1 MATGSSAGGR
11 SRSRA
16 RASWSPGSFSAGT
29 RGCGLL
35 LQRGWACWS
44 GGVVAEAVVE
54 QGEGALVERADV
66 GGEPGGRLVGQDPSA
81 GVVEQRALDA
91 DEGVRRDLGSGVVG
105 RGVGLG
111 GEQGG
116 EGVGGAGERLLLAGQ
131 QGRTGGDDAVDRVQ
145 PFQRLG
151 VTGFHLGEQLAGL
164 LLLAFAQS
172 HLHSRGKIARI
183 PVLPYL

>member
-54 QGEGALVERADV
+54 QG
-66 GGEPGGRLVGQDPSA
+66 
-81 GVVEQRALDA
+81 ALDA